1 MFWKFNKDTMTKG
14 QKVSLAGVSN
24 LVIFILF
31 VFPLWQGSIC
41 NFLHWENL
49 TTQFNVGYHYECR
62 ATICQ
67 DPGAQ
72 VMMRKASGP
81 S

>member
-62 ATICQ
+62 DTICQ